1 MNILGFRF
9 KIILHIFAGLF
20 LGSAI
25 ALVYLSSSIT
35 FRQFLEQKIAEHF
48 ERDFKCNMRATLD
61 DIDWLSCR
69 MTFSGV
75 SITPKS
81 EKNDISDP
89 AWSIVAEKLQVHG
102 SWLSL
107 ILHRK
112 LKVSLSLDHVI
123 MMEIFDQIPQK
134 LLQFCSTMFGE
145 VVNTAILYDVIS
157 ITDGLIY
164 FKRPSDGYSI
174 QIPYSCNMRAEK
186 LATRMQLYV
195 HDGTIGFQDD
205 VWVKNITGSILS
217 DIPFSDIASDMSA
230 QIQLNYLFC
239 KLEQEIPGFFAG
251 KLDQGSGEFSL
262 KSQDGSM
269 VIDPIKIKCTSTQCL
284 CDVVI
289 AATAQILNYLQV
301 PDVVGDIAGH
311 VGLALH
317 ADLFNILQTL
327 EMSLVLHDIVYKSK
341 PLIPG
346 GKILITEHSKQGF
359 SGVFSMHDQQKC
371 MVQVS
376 AADDQKKCKIFNL
389 VDIELPFDS
398 AYKILKN
405 DCQGEIF
412 YEATGI
418 IHGTYNVKIQH
429 TLLSQVQS
437 LQGSFE
443 MKDGRIEFSGTL
455 NDIFFQGA
463 FRLFPDY
470 FFESFSATRGKDLLI
485 DFSTDPADPLYVVG
499 SVDFAVLHDLV
510 PSLFQ
515 MSFAQEGSLV
525 FRGYLKDGVC
535 GATVQTH
542 YAHIRVPYVYNVIQN
557 LTATCEFHIREKN
570 LVFKDIDVEWY
581 EGKISCSRA
590 NVYFDKN
597 LNWNFVHAPLMLHDV
612 MLSWNKG
619 VYGLVSG
626 RILLQKQCMHEP
638 LQIQGQL
645 MVQKSELKENI
656 FSTEFQDL
664 LSGIVA
670 SSASVDSFAQPLIDV
685 SLFTKDPLQ
694 INTSFLTAKALVD
707 VRVQGPLNKTE
718 LSGSIKL
725 LSGFLNFPFKPLE
738 IVDGK
743 ILFIP
748 EQSLFDPTIELIAK
762 GKLKRFG
769 VTLKAWGSALDP
781 HIGFE
786 AQPYLSEEQIIS
798 LLLLGVEDQSLSLMV
813 PAFLTQRL
821 KDIIFGP
828 ALSNVKLKTV
838 FDRLLQSLKYVRFIP
853 QFTNQTGRGGVR
865 GIFEVDAT
873 EHLQGK
879 IDTNFAHLE
888 DTKFDI
894 DYAATDD
901 VTFRLQKDGPSTYGG
916 QVEVRW
922 KFS

>member
-1 MNILGFRF
+1 MNILGIRF
-9 KIILHIFAGLF
+9 KIVLHILAGLL
-20 LGSAI
+20 LGGAI
-25 ALVYLSSSIT
+25 ALVYLSSSVT
-35 FRQFLEQKIAEHF
+35 FRQFVSQKIEQQFEH
-48 ERDFKCNMRATLD
+48 DYQCNMRATLEE
-61 DIDWLSCR
+61 IDWLSCR

-75 SITPKS
+75 SITPRS
-81 EKNDISDP
+81 QDPELSDP
-89 AWSIVAEKLQVHG
+89 AWSIVAEKLQVNG

-107 ILHRK
+107 LLNGK
-112 LKVSLSLDHVI
+112 LKISVSLEHVI
-123 MMEIFDQIPQK
+123 MMEIFDQIPQQ

-145 VVNTAILYDVIS
+145 VMNAPVLYDVIS
-157 ITDGLIY
+157 IIDGLIY
-164 FKRPSDGYSI
+164 FKRPCDGFSM
-174 QIPYSCNMRAEK
+174 QIPYSCNMRSEK
-186 LATRMQLYV
+186 EATRMQLYL
-195 HDGTIGFQDD
+195 HDGTIGSSG
-205 VWVKNITGSILS
+205 VSWVKNIAGSILS
-217 DIPFSDIASDMSA
+217 DIPFVDIVSQLCA
-230 QIQLNYLFC
+230 QIQLNYTVC
-239 KLEQEIPGFFAG
+239 KFEQEIPGFLAG
-251 KLDQGSGEFSL
+251 KLEHGVGEFTL
-262 KSQDGSM
+262 KSQDGSI
-269 VIDPIKIKCTSTQCL
+269 VVDPIKINITPTQCL
-284 CDVVI
+284 CDVMI
-289 AATAQILNYLQV
+289 AATAQVLNYLQV
-301 PDVVGDIAGH
+301 PDVLSDVAGH

-317 ADLFNILQTL
+317 GDLYNILETVQ
-327 EMSLVLHDIVYKSK
+327 MSLVLNNIMYKSK

-346 GKILITEHSKQGF
+346 GKILITEHDKQGF
-359 SGVFSMHDQQKC
+359 SGVFAMNDQQKC
-371 MVQVS
+371 AVQVS
-376 AADDQKKCKIFNL
+376 ALGEEKKCKIFNL
-389 VDIELPFDS
+389 VDIELPFDA
-398 AYKILKN
+398 AYKVLKN
-405 DCQGEIF
+405 DCNVEIV
-412 YEATGI
+412 YEPTGI
-418 IHGTYNVKIQH
+418 VHGHYEVVVQNF
-429 TLLSQVQS
+429 LLSKLYR
-437 LQGSFE
+437 LQGDFE
-443 MKDGRIEFSGTL
+443 LKDGRVEFLGTMNDLSYSGAL
-455 NDIFFQGA
+455 
-463 FRLFPDY
+463 RLFPDY
-470 FFESFSATRGKDLLI
+470 VFESFSAYRGNDLLI
-485 DFSTDPADPLYVVG
+485 DFSTDPSDPLYVVG
-499 SVDFAVLHDLV
+499 AVDFSVLHDVV
-510 PSLFQ
+510 PSLFK
-515 MSFAQEGSLV
+515 MSFAQEGSFV
-525 FRGYLKDGVC
+525 FRGYLKDGIC

-557 LTATCEFHIREKN
+557 VTATCEFNIHEKN
-570 LVFKDIDVEWY
+570 LVFKDVDIEWY
-581 EGKISCSRA
+581 EGKISCSVA

-597 LNWNFVHAPLMLHDV
+597 LKWNFVHAPLMLHDV

-626 RILLQKQCMHEP
+626 RILLSKREISEP
-638 LQIQGQL
+638 LCVQGQL
-645 MVQKSELKENI
+645 MVQKAELKENI
-656 FSTEFQDL
+656 FSAEFQEL
-664 LSGIVA
+664 LSGIGA
-670 SSASVDSFAQPLIDV
+670 SSSSAEQTLQPYVDV

-707 VRVQGPLNKTE
+707 VRVQGLLNKTD

-743 ILFIP
+743 IIFIP
-748 EQSLFDPTIELIAK
+748 EQSLFDPTIEFIAK

-781 HIGFE
+781 HVQFE

-828 ALSNVKLKTV
+828 ALSNIKLQSV

-916 QVEVRW
+916 QVEFRW